1 MEKFRAVVK
10 SAATFTGNKTFDNGN
25 IGKYNLHNVQILDG
39 PLKGITVPGTQT
51 IVNKMGKTKEPV
63 GVGQEVI
70 VFHRA
75 EPKADG
81 KGVKHFFEIS
91 TGEMSAS
98 DDEITAL
105 LAGSVAQT
113 V

>member
-10 SAATFTGNKTFDNGN
+10 SAATFTGSKTFDNGN
-25 IGKYNLHNVQILDG
+25 VGKYNLHNVEILDG
-39 PLKGITVPGTQT
+39 PLKGIQVPGTQT
-51 IVNKMGKTKEPV
+51 VVNKMGKTKEPV
-63 GVGQEVI
+63 DVGQEVI

-75 EPKADG
+75 EPKTDG

-98 DDEITAL
+98 DEEITAL
-105 LAGSVAQT
+105 LAGSVTQT

>member
-10 SAATFTGNKTFDNGN
+10 SAATFTGSKTFDNGN
-25 IGKYNLHNVQILDG
+25 VGKYNLHNVEILDG
-39 PLKGITVPGTQT
+39 PLKGIQVPGTQT
-51 IVNKMGKTKEPV
+51 VVNKMGKTKEPV

-75 EPKADG
+75 EPKTDG

-98 DDEITAL
+98 DEEITAL
-105 LAGSVAQT
+105 LAGSVTQT

>member
-10 SAATFTGNKTFDNGN
+10 SEATFTGSKTFDNGN

-39 PLKGITVPGTQT
+39 PLKGIIVPGTQT
-51 IVNKMGKTKEPV
+51 IVNKMGKTKELV

-75 EPKADG
+75 EPKVDG
-81 KGVKHFFEIS
+81 KGLKHFFEIS

-105 LAGSVAQT
+105 LAGYVAQT